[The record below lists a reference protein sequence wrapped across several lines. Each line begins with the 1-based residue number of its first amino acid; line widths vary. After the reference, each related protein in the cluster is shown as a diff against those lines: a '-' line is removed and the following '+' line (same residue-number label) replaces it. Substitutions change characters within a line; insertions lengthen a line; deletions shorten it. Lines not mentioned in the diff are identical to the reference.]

1 MLILGDSLVELK
13 KIKSNSIDLV
23 FSDPPYF
30 LSNDGISCQNGK
42 MVSVNKG
49 EWDKSQ
55 GFKENVKFHKQW
67 IKECKRILKPNGTIA
82 ISGTYHSIYQCG
94 FILQEQG
101 FEIINDIVWFK
112 PNGAPCLACKNFTA
126 SHESVIWARKTKKSK
141 HTFNYEVMKN
151 WDVSNDKINNQGKQM
166 RSVWSIGLTPANEKK
181 FGKHPTQKPNEL
193 LKRIIAAATNE
204 GDTILDP
211 FMGSGTTGVVAKML
225 KRKFIG
231 IEMSPEYVELAKKRI
246 ENVNE

>member
-1 MLILGDSLVELK
+1 
-13 KIKSNSIDLV
+13 
-23 FSDPPYF
+23 
-30 LSNDGISCQNGK
+30 
-42 MVSVNKG
+42 
-49 EWDKSQ
+49 
-55 GFKENVKFHKQW
+55 
-67 IKECKRILKPNGTIA
+67 
-82 ISGTYHSIYQCG
+82 
-94 FILQEQG
+94 
-101 FEIINDIVWFK
+101 
-112 PNGAPCLACKNFTA
+112 
-126 SHESVIWARKTKKSK
+126 
-141 HTFNYEVMKN
+141 
-151 WDVSNDKINNQGKQM
+151 
-166 RSVWSIGLTPANEKK
+166 LTPANEKK